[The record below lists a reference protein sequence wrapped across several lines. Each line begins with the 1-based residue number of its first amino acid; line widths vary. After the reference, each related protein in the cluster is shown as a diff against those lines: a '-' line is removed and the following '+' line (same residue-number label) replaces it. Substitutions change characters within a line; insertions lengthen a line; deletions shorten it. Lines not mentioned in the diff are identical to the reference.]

1 MVKGKQAFSFCWC
14 SHVNGGVV
22 YHSHQPN
29 KNLLSD
35 NLSLSLSLNEH
46 LVTFSCNLLDYA
58 YMFKMVDYKFRNS

>member
-22 YHSHQPN
+22 YHSHQP
-29 KNLLSD
+29 KKILLLD
-35 NLSLSLSLNEH
+35 NLSLSLNEH
-46 LVTFSCNLLDYA
+46 LVTFSWDLLDYA